1 MKFPFSRPEL
11 SAYAAEPF
19 TTTAPSET
27 GLTATFLGV
36 GSVLLDDGETAI
48 ITDPFFSRPSVL
60 RTLTRRIGPDPALID
75 RCLQRAG
82 VTELAAVLV
91 THSHFDHAMDAPY
104 VAERTGAQLIGSES
118 TANLGRGHGLPESHL
133 VVTEVGVPFAFGD
146 FVVTMI
152 ESLHSHGD
160 VAPGTIDD
168 PLPLPA
174 RARAM
179 KTGGTFSIVITHR
192 GRTIIVHP
200 SANFVPGA
208 LAGVRADVVY
218 LGVGALGRQPA
229 DFSRK
234 YWDEVVLATGARR
247 ALLAHWDD
255 FFSPL
260 DAPLRLPPYLFD
272 DPAPVGRFLAERS
285 MADDVDVRLPVAWA
299 RTDPFAA
306 L

>member
-1 MKFPFSRPEL
+1 MKLPFARPDVT
-11 SAYAAEPF
+11 AYRALPF
-19 TTTAPSET
+19 TTAVTSES

-36 GSVLLDDGETAI
+36 GSVLLDDGDTAI

-82 VTELAAVLV
+82 ITDLAAVVV
-91 THSHFDHAMDAPY
+91 THSHFDHAMDAPF
-104 VAERTGAQLIGSES
+104 VAERTGAHLIGSES
-118 TANLGRGHGLPESHL
+118 TANLGRGHGLPENRL
-133 VVTEVGVPFAFGD
+133 VVARVGEPFTFGD

-179 KTGGTFSIVITHR
+179 KTGGTFSIVIAHR
-192 GRTIIVHP
+192 GRTVIVHP
-200 SANFVPGA
+200 SANYIPGA
-208 LAGVRADVVY
+208 LVGVRADVVY

-229 DFSRK
+229 DFARK
-234 YWDEVVLATGARR
+234 YWDEVVVATGARR

-260 DAPLRLPPYLFD
+260 DATLRLPPYLFD
-272 DPAPVGRFLAERS
+272 DPEPVGRFLAERS
-285 MADDVDVRLPVAWA
+285 LADKVDVRLPVAWA
-299 RTDPFAA
+299 RTDPFAD